1 MSMKLKKEKD
11 PFNYLLSRGVRLRQS
26 AEVIRDGALFASGL
40 LQDGVGG
47 PSVRPYQPEGVWLAV
62 SVNER
67 VDYPLADQVPLD
79 EHHRRTMYGYVKRAA
94 QHPALQVFDFP
105 QRITTIARRRTSNT
119 PLQALVLLND
129 QQYLEA
135 YEGMAYRTIEESD
148 DLTDQID
155 HLYRLAL
162 RRDPS
167 TQELSILRDHYNRA
181 FQRFSEDSVRA
192 ENYLSAGL
200 VDFPF
205 EEDQLAEFAALA
217 STARIVMNSP
227 DAYTRH

>member
-1 MSMKLKKEKD
+1 
-11 PFNYLLSRGVRLRQS
+11 
-26 AEVIRDGALFASGL
+26 
-40 LQDGVGG
+40 
-47 PSVRPYQPEGVWLAV
+47 
-62 SVNER
+62 
-67 VDYPLADQVPLD
+67 
-79 EHHRRTMYGYVKRAA
+79 
-94 QHPALQVFDFP
+94 
-105 QRITTIARRRTSNT
+105 
-119 PLQALVLLND
+119 
-129 QQYLEA
+129 
-135 YEGMAYRTIEESD
+135 MAYRTIEESD

>member
-1 MSMKLKKEKD
+1 M
-11 PFNYLLSRGVRLRQS
+11 
-26 AEVIRDGALFASGL
+26 
-40 LQDGVGG
+40 
-47 PSVRPYQPEGVWLAV
+47 
-62 SVNER
+62 
-67 VDYPLADQVPLD
+67 
-79 EHHRRTMYGYVKRAA
+79 
-94 QHPALQVFDFP
+94 
-105 QRITTIARRRTSNT
+105 
-119 PLQALVLLND
+119 LLND

-135 YEGMAYRTIEESD
+135 YEGMASRAMAESENLD
-148 DLTDQID
+148 QQID

-167 TQELSILRDHYNRA
+167 ASERYILFDHYNRA

-205 EEDQLAEFAALA
+205 EEGQLAEFAALA